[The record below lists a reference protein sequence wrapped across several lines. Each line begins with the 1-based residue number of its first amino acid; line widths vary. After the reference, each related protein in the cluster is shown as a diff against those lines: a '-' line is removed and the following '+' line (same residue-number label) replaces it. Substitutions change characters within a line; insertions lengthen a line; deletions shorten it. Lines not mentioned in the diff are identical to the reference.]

1 MQCKGC
7 HMWPVISSEDV
18 SPFHTHPGNVLL
30 RYLQHINASECSGRQ
45 QLQQMLTTRRKTH
58 HTAFGGMNDW
68 LRTERATKPG
78 IPVTFSAGYICY
90 GRGQAVLLLW
100 G

>member
-1 MQCKGC
+1 MQNKGC

-18 SPFHTHPGNVLL
+18 SPFQTHPGNVLL
-30 RYLQHINASECSGRQ
+30 WYLQQTKMRACSGQR
-45 QLQQMLTTRRKTH
+45 QLQRMPTARETTH
-58 HTAFGGMNDW
+58 HTALGGMCDW

-78 IPVTFSAGYICY
+78 IPVTLRTGY
-90 GRGQAVLLLW
+90 GRWQTLLLW

>member
-18 SPFHTHPGNVLL
+18 SPFQIHPGNVLL
-30 RYLQHINASECSGRQ
+30 RYLQHINVSACSGRQ
-45 QLQQMLTTRRKTH
+45 QLQRMLTTRKTTH
-58 HTAFGGMNDW
+58 HTAFGGMTDW

-78 IPVTFSAGYICY
+78 IPVTLSAVCY
-90 GRGQAVLLLW
+90 GRGRAALLLW